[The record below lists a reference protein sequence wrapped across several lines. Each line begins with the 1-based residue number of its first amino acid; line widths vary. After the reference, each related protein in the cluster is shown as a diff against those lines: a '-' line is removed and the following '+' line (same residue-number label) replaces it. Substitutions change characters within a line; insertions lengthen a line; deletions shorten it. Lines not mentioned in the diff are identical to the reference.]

1 MSKKTSRS
9 HHEGVKKQENWPNFF
24 LMEPKE
30 DLFIKNEQQKVKIFY
45 ESKLS
50 IYLELLW
57 NLHIEEEGY
66 CNPTYIYIYIIYH
79 IFSLD
84 TVLTNKL
91 YKFIALIIHSVLEI
105 F

>member
-1 MSKKTSRS
+1 MSKNTSRS

-66 CNPTYIYIYIIYH
+66 CNPTYIYIYIIATPGPNCPTQLN
-79 IFSLD
+79 STQLQL
-84 TVLTNKL
+84 VSWGPLV
-91 YKFIALIIHSVLEI
+91 AL
-105 F
+105 